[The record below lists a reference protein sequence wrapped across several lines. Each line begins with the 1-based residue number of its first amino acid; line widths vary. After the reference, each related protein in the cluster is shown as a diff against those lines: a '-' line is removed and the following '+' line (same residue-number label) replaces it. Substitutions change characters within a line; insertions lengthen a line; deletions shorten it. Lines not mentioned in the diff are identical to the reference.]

1 MQKPPAGAGGQV
13 SFAAVVY
20 DTGGYKADSLNW
32 NASSCLDFRSF
43 DFSNV
48 KSLIVFLTF
57 GSVEIQ
63 VTEFDPSTAE
73 ASDHALETLETVNGV
88 PTDQWL
94 AENNGG

>member
-1 MQKPPAGAGGQV
+1 MISAPTVFYRKQFDKLEFCKLP
-13 SFAAVVY
+13 
-20 DTGGYKADSLNW
+20 KADSLNW